1 MAKSTS
7 IQGIRNRI
15 RQLTLFE
22 SLSRNLKNAVKKWW
36 ATITEYSKQ
45 NVGYV
50 WSVDW

>member
-22 SLSRNLKNAVKKWW
+22 SLSRNLKNAMQKWW
-36 ATITEYSKQ
+36 ATITEYLKQ
-45 NVGYV
+45 NVRYV
-50 WSVDW
+50 SSVD

>member
-15 RQLTLFE
+15 RQLTLFG
-22 SLSRNLKNAVKKWW
+22 SLSRNLKNGMQKWW
-36 ATITEYSKQ
+36 ATTTEYLKQ

-50 WSVDW
+50 SSVDR